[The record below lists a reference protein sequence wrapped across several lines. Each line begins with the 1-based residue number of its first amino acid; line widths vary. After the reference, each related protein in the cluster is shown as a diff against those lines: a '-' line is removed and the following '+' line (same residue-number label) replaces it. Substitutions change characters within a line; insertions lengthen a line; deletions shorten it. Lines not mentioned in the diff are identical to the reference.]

1 MRANVAEISCCVNH
15 NLHVSLPRMNAI
27 GKNVKR
33 IREKK
38 NIGIVELAELSGIS
52 RQYIYELETGT
63 ANKPSV
69 DVASDLASALDVSL
83 FELLGGNKG
92 GK

>member
-1 MRANVAEISCCVNH
+1 
-15 NLHVSLPRMNAI
+15 MNAI